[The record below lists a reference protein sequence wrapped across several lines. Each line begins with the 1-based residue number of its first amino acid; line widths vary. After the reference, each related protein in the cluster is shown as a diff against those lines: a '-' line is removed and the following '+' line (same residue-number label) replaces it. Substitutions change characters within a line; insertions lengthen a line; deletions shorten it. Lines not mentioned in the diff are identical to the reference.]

1 MTGQL
6 QARQEGLSSTY
17 GHLRRPFLTSIP
29 RSPAISFMS
38 SFMSES
44 PLTLPRVC
52 DRHSSS
58 TRPACC
64 MAARLISEDPKRHI
78 NERLSTNQGRLSIN

>member
-1 MTGQL
+1 MTGRL
-6 QARQEGLSSTY
+6 QARQEDLSSTY
-17 GHLRRPFLTSIP
+17 GHLRRPFLKSIP

-44 PLTLPRVC
+44 PLALPRVC

-58 TRPACC
+58 ARPACRP
-64 MAARLISEDPKRHI
+64 AARLITEDPKQHI
-78 NERLSTNQGRLSIN
+78 NERLTVNQGRQT